1 MPSAPHDRQPAG
13 LYVHVPFCARA
24 CPYCDF
30 DFEVG
35 ALDRVPEF
43 LQGIARQVE
52 HAQTQEWGRFDTI
65 YLGGGTPSMLSP
77 EQLQELFTILEPLA
91 PIAAM
96 QEVTVEFNPEHA
108 APELMGALKRMGVGR
123 VSLGVQSFDH
133 AGLVS
138 LGRAHRAKKAL
149 SSIKD
154 AQDAGLELSCDLM
167 VGWPGQDAM
176 QLQRDL
182 QVLIDAGV
190 PHVSIYA
197 LTIEP
202 GSNWPGLVKRG
213 LRQMPDGDVQA
224 ELLERVHD
232 CLVATGYS
240 HYEVASYT
248 LGNALARHNAK
259 YWSAQDYLGLGPSA
273 HSARYDAQGAVR
285 RWGQRRGLGSW
296 LRDPLQPEQ
305 DETLSGEASA
315 AEALW
320 LGLRRLDG
328 VTLSAFE
335 RRFTQIDRAWVL
347 RRTES
352 LRERGLLELQ
362 DDRLIVAPNQWL
374 MHDEIAHTLL

>member
-1 MPSAPHDRQPAG
+1 MSCEPHDRQPAG

-35 ALDRVPEF
+35 ALDRVPAY
-43 LQGIARQVE
+43 LQGIARQVQ
-52 HAQTQEWGRFDTI
+52 HAQTQGWAGFDTI

-77 EQLQELFTILEPLA
+77 QQLQELFAVLEPLA
-91 PIAAM
+91 AVAAM
-96 QEVTVEFNPEHA
+96 NEVTVEFNPEHA
-108 APELMGALKRMGVGR
+108 APELMGALVGMGVGR

-133 AGLVS
+133 DGLVS
-138 LGRAHRAKKAL
+138 LGRAHRAKRAL
-149 SSIKD
+149 SAIKD
-154 AQDAGLELSCDLM
+154 AQDAGLEVSCDLM
-167 VGWPGQDAM
+167 VGWPGQDAV

-182 QVLIDAGV
+182 QVLIDTGV

-197 LTIEP
+197 LTIEA

-224 ELLERVHD
+224 DLLERVHD

-240 HYEVASYT
+240 HYEVASYA
-248 LGNALARHNAK
+248 LGDSLARHNAK

-273 HSARYDAQGAVR
+273 HSARYDAHGAVH

-296 LRDPLQPEQ
+296 LQDPVQPEH
-305 DETLSGEASA
+305 EERLCGEASA

-328 VTLSAFE
+328 VGLAAFE
-335 RRFTQIDRAWVL
+335 RRFAQIDRAWIL
-347 RRTES
+347 ERTAS
-352 LRERGLLELQ
+352 LRERGLLELHE
-362 DDRLIVAPNQWL
+362 DRLIVAPNQWL
-374 MHDEIAHTLL
+374 MHDEIAHTVL